1 MNSMTGY
8 GRGEASSSG
17 MKLAVELSSVNRKQG
32 EIFVSLPRELEVL
45 ESRIRDVIN
54 QQISRGRTNVKV
66 TLQSGNERSAGK
78 VHLNTEVARQ
88 YLKEV
93 KRLSRELK
101 MTDLIP
107 LETLLRSPG
116 VVEFHTALEEPEK
129 LWIGVRKAL
138 IQGLDAML
146 KMRTKE
152 GAHLAKDL
160 AKRVTLIQKSVALI
174 RNEAP
179 KVSVRYREALRE
191 RIQSAGLEIPGVE
204 EERLIKE
211 VVYFADRS
219 DITEELTRLESHFKQ
234 FDDCIHSTEPVG
246 RKLDFLVQE
255 MNREINTIG
264 SKANDS
270 TIAKHV
276 INVKAELERFR
287 EQALNVE

>member
-1 MNSMTGY
+1 MTGY
-8 GRGEASSSG
+8 GRGEASTSG
-17 MKLAVELSSVNRKQG
+17 MKIAVELSSVNRKQG
-32 EIFVSLPRELEVL
+32 DIFVSLPRELEVL
-45 ESRIRDVIN
+45 ESRIRDAIN
-54 QQISRGRTNVKV
+54 QHISRGRVNVKV

-78 VHLNTEVARQ
+78 VHLNTEVSRQ

-93 KRLSRELK
+93 KRLSKELAISH
-101 MTDLIP
+101 DVPI
-107 LETLLRSPG
+107 ESLLRSPG

-138 IQGLDAML
+138 NQGLNELL
-146 KMRTKE
+146 KMRIKE
-152 GAHLAKDL
+152 GAHLEKDL
-160 AKRVTLIQKSVALI
+160 SKRIKLVQKSVSAV
-174 RNEAP
+174 RKQAP

-191 RIQSAGLEIPGVE
+191 RIHSAGLDIPGVD

-234 FDDCIHSTEPVG
+234 FSDCVKSNEPVG

-270 TIAKHV
+270 TISQNV
-276 INVKAELERFR
+276 IDVKAELERFR

>member
-1 MNSMTGY
+1 
-8 GRGEASSSG
+8 
-17 MKLAVELSSVNRKQG
+17 
-32 EIFVSLPRELEVL
+32 LPRELEVL
-45 ESRIRDVIN
+45 ESRIREAIN
-54 QQISRGRTNVKV
+54 QHVSRGRVNVKV
-66 TLQSGNERSAGK
+66 TLQCGNERSAGK

-93 KRLSRELK
+93 KRLSKELS
-101 MTDLIP
+101 ISHVVP
-107 LETLLRSPG
+107 IESLLRSPG

-138 IQGLDAML
+138 NQGLGEL
-146 KMRTKE
+146 IKMRAKE

-160 AKRVTLIQKSVALI
+160 GNRMKLIQKSVAAVHK
-174 RNEAP
+174 EAP
-179 KVSVRYREALRE
+179 
-191 RIQSAGLEIPGVE
+191 GVD

-234 FDDCIHSTEPVG
+234 FEDCARSTEPVG

-270 TIAKHV
+270 NISKEI